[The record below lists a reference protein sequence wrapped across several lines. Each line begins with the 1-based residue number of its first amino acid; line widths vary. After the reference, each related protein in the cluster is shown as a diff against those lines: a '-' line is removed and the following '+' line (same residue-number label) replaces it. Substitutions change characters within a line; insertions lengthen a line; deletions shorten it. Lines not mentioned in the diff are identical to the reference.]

1 MKRFLL
7 ILSVCILTFGQVL
20 AQSQTIS
27 GKVVSAADNEPIIG
41 ASISV
46 LGTSRGT
53 ITDFDGKFSIDA
65 APGTTLVVS
74 FVGMRSLSVPA
85 AESMVVTLEEDTEV
99 LDEVVVT
106 ALGISRNEKTL
117 GYAATKMDADE
128 ITKAR
133 TTNVASALAGKVA
146 GVQVQATSTDP
157 GAASN
162 IIIRGFSSISGSNQP
177 LYVVDG
183 VPLQNTVDY
192 GAGSQNEKASVLG
205 GISNIS
211 AQDIES
217 MTVLKGAAATAL
229 YGSRAANGVV
239 IVTTKTGG
247 KGEKRNFNIEYSGGV
262 AFNQVANFP
271 LMQNKF
277 GQGWNGQQTFIEN
290 GSWGPAMDGSDQV
303 YGPIWDYQQLL
314 HKYEAVPSNIKDFFD
329 IGISHNHN
337 VSFSGASADNKM
349 NYYASY
355 SFTGDDG
362 VMPSDHDT
370 YQRHTVAVRGSYEP
384 VKWLKVSSSVNV
396 ATSKTDVVDTYQGT
410 SVIDGLYEF
419 PRDISLV
426 DHKDLSSPFNTPEAY
441 FTPYGITNPYWA
453 IENNYHHN
461 NAKQVYG
468 KMQIDAKPV
477 QGLTLTYRFGFD
489 YTDAD
494 TKIGVPQIN
503 LDDAK
508 ITDNMGYAPSNM
520 NQTGSVYARYRRLYE
535 LNHDILGTYQN
546 KWGDFDLNVILGVNI
561 SERASSSMSG
571 KTSDLTFETGYWD
584 LSNGSNKEEISEAQS
599 KRRSVGLFGD
609 ITFGYADQLFI
620 DFTARN
626 DWSSTLPLAKNSY
639 FYPGI
644 TASWIFS
651 ELIPQN
657 KVLSFGKLRAAYGMT
672 GNDAD
677 VYLTNLAFYQAEA
690 ATAYLYDPAAIT
702 FPFNGVNAFYAS
714 ATMGSSS
721 LRPEMTSEAEVGL
734 NLQFFGGRL
743 GLDATY
749 YHRITKDQIFRLP
762 IDPSTG
768 YTRMVT
774 NFGKVRNTGFE
785 LVLNTTP
792 VQTKNFRW
800 DLNFNVSRNWNT
812 VLELPKELA
821 DEDGNVKSLIEGFS
835 TSADKVYAYAEV
847 GRPMGVFYTN
857 RPTYT
862 DDGRIIVGTDGQ
874 PVIGADIE
882 DTGKDMQCKW
892 TGGINTSLSFYGVT
906 LSATLDARLGGY
918 MFSRT
923 KNLMEFTGNGVI
935 TTYNDRQPFIIPNSV
950 VEVEDADGNISYE
963 ENTTPIYLLDGSY
976 QSYFDGSGAGLG
988 GEFFL
993 IDRSFAKL
1001 RNVSI
1006 TWDLPKKWM
1015 RKIHFEGMSITG
1027 YVNNVATFT
1036 AKDNYYIDP
1045 ESTSYAGDGDL
1056 AAQFGELY
1064 SNPTS
1069 RQYGIN
1075 VNIKF

>member
-7 ILSVCILTFGQVL
+7 VLSVCMLTFGQVW
-20 AQSQTIS
+20 AQNQTIT
-27 GKVVSAADNEPIIG
+27 GKVVSAANDEGLPG

-53 ITDFDGKFSIDA
+53 ISDYDGNFQIDA
-65 APGTTLVVS
+65 ELGATLVVS
-74 FVGMRSLSVPA
+74 FVGMRSVSVPA
-85 AESMVVTLEEDTEV
+85 AADMKIRLEEDTEL

-106 ALGISRNEKTL
+106 ALGISRSEKTL
-117 GYAATKMDADE
+117 GYAATKVDAEE

-133 TTNVASALAGKVA
+133 TTNAATALAGKVA
-146 GVQVQATSTDP
+146 GVQVLSTSTDP

-162 IIIRGFSSISGSNQP
+162 IIIRGFSSVSGSNQP

-183 VPLQNTVDY
+183 VPLQSTTDY
-192 GAGSQNEKASVLG
+192 GAGSQNEKATVIG
-205 GISNIS
+205 GVGNIS
-211 AQDIES
+211 SQDIES

-229 YGSRAANGVV
+229 YGSRAANGV
-239 IVTTKTGG
+239 IIITTKQGA

-262 AFNQVANFP
+262 SFNQVANLP
-271 LMQNKF
+271 TLQNQF
-277 GQGWNGQQTFIEN
+277 GQGWNGQQTYIEN
-290 GSWGPAMDGSDQV
+290 GSWGPALDGSTQV
-303 YGPIWDYQQLL
+303 YGPIWNYQQLIHEYSAL
-314 HKYEAVPSNIKDFFD
+314 PSNIADFFET
-329 IGISHNHN
+329 GVSHNHN
-337 VSFSGASADNKM
+337 ISFSGQSADNKM
-349 NYYASY
+349 TYYASY
-355 SFTGDDG
+355 SFTGDNG
-362 VMPSDHDT
+362 VMPGQKDVFK
-370 YQRHTVAVRGSYEP
+370 RHTIAVRGSYEP
-384 VKWLKVSSSVNV
+384 VKWLKISSSVNV

-461 NAKQVYG
+461 DAKQVYG
-468 KMQIDAKPV
+468 KLQVDAKPV

-503 LDDAK
+503 LDDAL
-508 ITDNMGYAPSNM
+508 ITNNMGYPPSSM

-535 LNHDILGTYQN
+535 LNHDIMATYQN
-546 KWGDFDLNVILGVNI
+546 KWGQFDLNVVLGVNI
-561 SERASSSMSG
+561 NERASTSLSAQ
-571 KTSDLTFETGYWD
+571 TSDLTFETGFWD
-584 LSNGSNKEEISEAQS
+584 LSNGANKDDITELQS
-599 KRRSVGLFGD
+599 KRRSIGLFGD

-620 DFTARN
+620 DLTARN

-644 TASWIFS
+644 TASWVFT
-651 ELIPQN
+651 ELIPKN
-657 KVLSFGKLRAAYGMT
+657 NVLSFGKLRAAYGMT
-672 GNDAD
+672 GNDAN
-677 VYLTNLAFYQAEA
+677 VYLTNPSFIQAEA
-690 ATAYLYDPAAIT
+690 ATAYLSDPAAIV
-702 FPFNGVNAFYAS
+702 FPFAGTNAFMAS
-714 ATMGSSS
+714 ATLGSGT

-734 NLQFFGGRL
+734 NMQFFGGRL
-743 GLDATY
+743 GFDATY
-749 YHRITKDQIFRLP
+749 YHRITDDQIFSLP
-762 IDPSTG
+762 VDPATG
-768 YTRMVT
+768 YNRMVT

-785 LVLNTTP
+785 LAFNTTP
-792 VQTKNFRW
+792 VQTRHFRW
-800 DLNFNVSRNWNT
+800 DLNFNIARNWNT
-812 VLELPKELA
+812 VLELP
-821 DEDGNVKSLIEGFS
+821 DGLDGGKSIIEGFS

-847 GRPMGVFYTN
+847 GKPMGEFYTN
-857 RPTYT
+857 RPKYT
-862 DDGRIIVGTDGQ
+862 DDGKIIVGADGL
-874 PVIGADIE
+874 PIISADIE
-882 DTGKDMQCKW
+882 DTGKNMQSLW
-892 TGGINTSLSFYGVT
+892 SGGINTSLSFYGVT
-906 LSATLDARLGGY
+906 ISATLDARLGGW

-923 KNLMEFTGNGVI
+923 KNLMEFTGNGI
-935 TTYNDRQPFIIPNSV
+935 ATTYNGRNPFIIPNSV
-950 VEVEDADGNISYE
+950 VDNGDGTYS
-963 ENTTPIYLLDGSY
+963 ENTTPIYLADGSY
-976 QSYFDGSGAGLG
+976 QKYFDGTGAGLG

-1001 RNVSI
+1001 RNISI
-1006 TWDLPKKWM
+1006 TWDMPKKWM
-1015 RKIHFEGMSITG
+1015 QKIRFEAISLTA

-1045 ESTSYAGDGDL
+1045 EASSYAGDGDL

-1075 VNIKF
+1075 VNVKF